1 MKYFE
6 NRVTEYKEYYEQIR
20 RDTVNSSA
28 CRISS
33 AEIDEIDEIDEIY
46 SLYLLYENNLL
57 GALKEEFDNK
67 LQKLNT
73 RLTKDQIFTVLKNL
87 DI

>member
-33 AEIDEIDEIDEIY
+33 AEIDEIDEIY

>member
-33 AEIDEIDEIDEIY
+33 AEIDEIDEIY

-73 RLTKDQIFTVLKNL
+73 RLTKDQIFTLLKNL

>member
-20 RDTVNSSA
+20 RDTINSSA

-33 AEIDEIDEIDEIY
+33 AEIDEIDEIY

>member
-20 RDTVNSSA
+20 KDTVNSSA

-33 AEIDEIDEIDEIY
+33 AEIDEIDEIY

-67 LQKLNT
+67 LQNLNT

>member
-28 CRISS
+28 CKISS
-33 AEIDEIDEIDEIY
+33 AEIDEIDEIY

>member
-20 RDTVNSSA
+20 KDTVNSSA

-33 AEIDEIDEIDEIY
+33 AEIDEIDEIY

>member
-6 NRVTEYKEYYEQIR
+6 NRVTEYKEYYKQIR

-33 AEIDEIDEIDEIY
+33 AEIDEIDEIY